1 MHTDAVD
8 MTLAHISHIAETQ
21 GSTAELQIQRQQLS
35 EAECIAR
42 MRETY
47 VMVATALR
55 NVIVAL
61 SELRTEHTPHQREVC
76 LIVQSDR
83 QLTDIELIATTCR
96 SRYINTQSALG
107 RIVGVA
113 CIV

>member
-1 MHTDAVD
+1 MHADAVD
-8 MTLAHISHIAETQ
+8 MTLTHISHIAEAQ
-21 GSTAELQIQRQQLS
+21 RGTAELQIQRQQLS

-55 NVIVAL
+55 DIIVTL

-83 QLTDIELIATTCR
+83 QLTDIELIATSCR

>member
-1 MHTDAVD
+1 MHADAVD
-8 MTLAHISHIAETQ
+8 MTLTYISHVAEAQ
-21 GSTAELQIQRQQLS
+21 GGTAELQIQRQQLS

-42 MRETY
+42 MRETD

-61 SELRTEHTPHQREVC
+61 SELRTEHTPHQWQVC

-83 QLTDIELIATTCR
+83 QLTNLELITTSSR
-96 SRYINTQSALG
+96 SRYINTQSALS

-113 CIV
+113 CNV